1 MPQPRLHKMPGKCQR
16 PSYQSEASS
25 LLHLPKKLEIT
36 EMLAIEYDMVQF
48 ALNYKMD
55 LDIAQVGKS
64 NQTN

>member
-1 MPQPRLHKMPGKCQR
+1 
-16 PSYQSEASS
+16 
-25 LLHLPKKLEIT
+25 
-36 EMLAIEYDMVQF
+36 MLAIEYDMVQF